1 MNINFE
7 LNNYTKETIDYFTKN
22 KIILNKKYC
31 KNTEKI
37 ILELYDDLLNAYNF
51 VINTNNTNNTNNIK
65 NNNIKKFYD
74 INIKTIFKK
83 KDIIKPKTFKD
94 DSFPKDI
101 INHIDIFSKNEIK
114 YSFNIKERNYN
125 VYFILERN
133 YTKVFGSLCNKYI
146 KLIIMWLFILNKY
159 APNQCANN
167 LDIYIYLT
175 SLKKTLPTNNLIL
188 DETNINS
195 AFTSSC
201 AKNAEIIIF
210 REEEWFKVF
219 IHESFHSF
227 GLDFS
232 NMNNSILNNKI
243 LQIFDVKSNVNLYEA
258 YTEFWAEFI
267 NCLFCSFFIMINK
280 QKTTDSKI
288 FLEISKFLLNIEITY
303 SIFQLTKVLNYMNL
317 TYRDLYI
324 DNQITK
330 QKRNKLYREKTN
342 ILAYY
347 VIKSILFFNID
358 NFLKWCRIN
367 NTINLLEFKKTNI
380 NQNNFYLFILDNY
393 NNKNLLKNIE
403 YMEKFYIMIKNKKYE
418 EKNKN
423 NININFL
430 YNNLQMTICRI

>member
-1 MNINFE
+1 
-7 LNNYTKETIDYFTKN
+7 
-22 KIILNKKYC
+22 
-31 KNTEKI
+31 
-37 ILELYDDLLNAYNF
+37 
-51 VINTNNTNNTNNIK
+51 
-65 NNNIKKFYD
+65 
-74 INIKTIFKK
+74 
-83 KDIIKPKTFKD
+83 
-94 DSFPKDI
+94 
-101 INHIDIFSKNEIK
+101 
-114 YSFNIKERNYN
+114 
-125 VYFILERN
+125 
-133 YTKVFGSLCNKYI
+133 
-146 KLIIMWLFILNKY
+146 MWLFILNKY
-159 APNQCANN
+159 APNQCANT